1 MRSNR
6 FTAITMVLLASCA
19 AWLRADVRL
28 PAIIGSNMA
37 IQQDAQAKIWGWA
50 DPGEEVT
57 VTVGQTA
64 LPKVAPNEKGK
75 WMVSLPAQKAGPVAD
90 ITIAGK
96 NSITLSNIVAGEVW
110 LCSGQSNMQFATR
123 QALNAEQEIA
133 AANFPM
139 VRLFLVKNATA
150 ATPQDDCQGQWVECS
165 PQTVG
170 NFPAVGYFFGRE
182 LYKALNVPVGLIG
195 SSWGGTAA
203 ESWTSAQTLQ
213 SDSDF
218 APIVERSAKYPEEF
232 PKMLAAYEENQA
244 KWVAATQQAQ
254 AEGKPSTQPAP
265 RRPVDPDKYPHMSG
279 VLYNAMIVPLAP
291 YNIRGAIWYQGESN
305 AGRAY
310 QYRKLLP
317 AMIADWRKLW
327 DNNDMAFGIVQ
338 LANFMKRDAEPVDS
352 AWAELREAQTMTAV
366 NVPHCGQALAI
377 DIGDEKDIHPKNK
390 QEVGRRLALWAL
402 NRTYGKDVVWS
413 GPVYDSMKVEGDAIR
428 VTFKSVGGGLTSKEG
443 QPVKGFAIAGADKKF
458 VWADATI
465 DGESVVVKSPQVSS
479 PVAIR
484 YAWANNPDC
493 NLYNK
498 EGLPAA
504 PFRTDDWPGVTA
516 TAK

>member
-203 ESWTSAQTLQ
+203 ESWT
-213 SDSDF
+213 
-218 APIVERSAKYPEEF
+218 
-232 PKMLAAYEENQA
+232 
-244 KWVAATQQAQ
+244 
-254 AEGKPSTQPAP
+254 
-265 RRPVDPDKYPHMSG
+265 
-279 VLYNAMIVPLAP
+279 
-291 YNIRGAIWYQGESN
+291 
-305 AGRAY
+305 
-310 QYRKLLP
+310 
-317 AMIADWRKLW
+317 
-327 DNNDMAFGIVQ
+327 
-338 LANFMKRDAEPVDS
+338 
-352 AWAELREAQTMTAV
+352 
-366 NVPHCGQALAI
+366 
-377 DIGDEKDIHPKNK
+377 
-390 QEVGRRLALWAL
+390 
-402 NRTYGKDVVWS
+402 
-413 GPVYDSMKVEGDAIR
+413 
-428 VTFKSVGGGLTSKEG
+428 
-443 QPVKGFAIAGADKKF
+443 
-458 VWADATI
+458 
-465 DGESVVVKSPQVSS
+465 
-479 PVAIR
+479 
-484 YAWANNPDC
+484 
-493 NLYNK
+493 
-498 EGLPAA
+498 
-504 PFRTDDWPGVTA
+504 
-516 TAK
+516 